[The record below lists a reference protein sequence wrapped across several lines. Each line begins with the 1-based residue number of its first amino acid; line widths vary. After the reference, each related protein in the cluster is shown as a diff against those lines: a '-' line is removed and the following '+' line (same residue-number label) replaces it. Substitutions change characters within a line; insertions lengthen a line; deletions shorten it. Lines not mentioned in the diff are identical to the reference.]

1 MKKSGI
7 SRRIDDLG
15 RITIPM
21 EMRRN
26 LGINDGDM
34 LDISSDGDGIVLSK
48 SKNMTAEAR
57 LAAAIKTLED
67 CSAQLDGE
75 IGPIAAASIKSKA
88 HEIVKVLKGIS
99 TDTGV

>member
-26 LGINDGDM
+26 LNINDGDM
-34 LDISSDGDGIVLSK
+34 LDINSDGSGIVLSK
-48 SKNMTAEAR
+48 SKMSTPEAKI
-57 LAAAIKTLED
+57 ANAIKALEE
-67 CSAQLDGE
+67 CATLDGE
-75 IGPIAAASIKSKA
+75 LGPTTAASIKSKA
-88 HEIVKVLKGIS
+88 DEMTAILKGFS
-99 TDTGV
+99 ANAEE